1 MFCPSCGANVA
12 DGSTVCP
19 QCKNQINPQHA
30 SNSPLPEAKTD
41 GKAVTS
47 MVLGILSYLLCL
59 SILTGIPAII
69 LGHMSRSSIRKSM
82 GRLKGDGMALT
93 GLVMGYLSVALLLP
107 MLIMAAIAIPNLIRA
122 RTSANEASA
131 VSMVRTLTSAEAQYQ
146 TVYANTGYAPDIATL
161 GPGPGGTCGSEA
173 DSTAEHACL
182 ITGLIC
188 TGDQWC
194 TKTGYRFVIQ
204 ADEQRPHQ
212 QYVISALPMVPDR
225 TGRRGFC
232 STVDGVIRFEAVA
245 NRNTPYTAEECAALT
260 PIE

>member
-1 MFCPSCGANVA
+1 M
-12 DGSTVCP
+12 CP
-19 QCKNQINPQHA
+19 QCGRRINAPQA
-30 SNSPLPEAKTD
+30 PSSTGIPGAPLPGARTD
-41 GKAVTS
+41 GKAIAS
-47 MVLGILSYLLCL
+47 MVLGILSLLLCL
-59 SILTGIPAII
+59 NILTGIPAII
-69 LGHMSRSSIRKSM
+69 LGHISRSNIRKSM
-82 GRLKGDGMALT
+82 GRLKGDGIALT
-93 GLVMGYLSVALLLP
+93 GLILGYLNILFIP
-107 MLIMAAIAIPNLIRA
+107 FILIIAAIAIHSLIRA

-131 VSMVRTLTSAEAQYQ
+131 VSMVRTLISAEAQYQ

-232 STVDGVIRFEAVA
+232 STVDGVIRFEAIA